1 MNIDASVPSTTFDT
15 TLVSSVTSLSVGL
28 LTNSSSRGEVPA
40 AMGAST
46 FYKRHCIY
54 LPAMAGWFVCSAA
67 LSAYNKVGGI
77 NTLFINF
84 FQKSS

>member
-1 MNIDASVPSTTFDT
+1 
-15 TLVSSVTSLSVGL
+15 
-28 LTNSSSRGEVPA
+28 
-40 AMGAST
+40 MGAAT

-84 FQKSS
+84 FQNFVTIDDDENWST

>member
-28 LTNSSSRGEVPA
+28 LTNSSSSSRGEAPA
-40 AMGAST
+40 AMSAAT

-67 LSAYNKVGGI
+67 LSAYNKVGGSYSHI
-77 NTLFINF
+77 DL
-84 FQKSS
+84 